1 MPVTALNGRLPSAM
15 LTVADTGANGPQRL
29 RLDAAA
35 SEDRMVAA
43 GMPAGC
49 LRSGYRTLAQQ
60 RAQDPNLALAA
71 GKSFH
76 GEGIAAD
83 FDEPARSW
91 ITRHGLPYGW
101 RIGFVPGEPWH
112 AQYDRPDKRITAPAP
127 VPAPQTLKELPMFD
141 MIFDINGTGYVF
153 TANGSTNIANQ
164 QEYGLLVRLKNLNQS
179 GGEIHLGDK
188 FAVAEIPLVAAI
200 FRRIA
205 PAATATAT
213 IDYAK
218 LAAELAKIRPADN
231 SDAVADKTSAKV
243 IAWFKRA

>member
-1 MPVTALNGRLPSAM
+1 
-15 LTVADTGANGPQRL
+15 
-29 RLDAAA
+29 
-35 SEDRMVAA
+35 
-43 GMPAGC
+43 
-49 LRSGYRTLAQQ
+49 
-60 RAQDPNLALAA
+60 
-71 GKSFH
+71 
-76 GEGIAAD
+76 
-83 FDEPARSW
+83 
-91 ITRHGLPYGW
+91 
-101 RIGFVPGEPWH
+101 
-112 AQYDRPDKRITAPAP
+112 
-127 VPAPQTLKELPMFD
+127 MFD

-218 LAAELAKIRPADN
+218 LAAELAKIRPAAQDN
-231 SDAVADKTSAKV
+231 SDSIAAKV
-243 IAWFKRA
+243 IAAIKGLSWSAK